1 VPCYPSTMGTER
13 TTRLILVA
21 AMLSLTACGSVTR
34 VVVLENPQTKQ
45 TVECRVDPWGDIRRT
60 RQIEDY
66 VDAYRMAGYAVI
78 GDTEK
83 K

>member
-1 VPCYPSTMGTER
+1 
-13 TTRLILVA
+13 
-21 AMLSLTACGSVTR
+21 